1 MLTIEAPQAGSN
13 NPAGKI
19 FKPKSTSS
27 RKEEEKKKK
36 GEGSAKDKKY
46 KKILTWGS

>member
-1 MLTIEAPQAGSN
+1 MLMIEAPQAGSN

-27 RKEEEKKKK
+27 RKEEEKKK
-36 GEGSAKDKKY
+36 GEGSAEDKKY